1 MWARVMIGGADQFGA
16 SLFRL
21 LFFSFPPPSRQSL
34 SCGRCLRV
42 SIRWDLVLV
51 LVETSGGG
59 TSRGTSCIPILSL
72 LLLLL
77 SALLP
82 SSLFNNAIHAMQRPR
97 PIIIVDLDCDVERE

>member
-1 MWARVMIGGADQFGA
+1 MWARVMIGGRTNSA
-16 SLFRL
+16 L
-21 LFFSFPPPSRQSL
+21 LYFVFFSFFFPSPPFRQSL

-59 TSRGTSCIPILSL
+59 TSRGTSCIPIL
-72 LLLLL
+72 LLLL